1 MHLETHA
8 FPDTAMHLETHA
20 FPDTAYMS
28 GIGEG
33 EGSGRGKGGS
43 GGGGEGV
50 VLEEM
55 QNDWDG
61 RELS

>member
-8 FPDTAMHLETHA
+8 FLDTAMRLETHA

-28 GIGEG
+28 GIGKG

-61 RELS
+61 RQLS